1 MIILELVS
9 GLILKYFVSCM
20 FGERT
25 GIYFFG
31 GWCVFCYLIMAI
43 AGFADLFSGTDQPFP
58 IVWYMFLA
66 DTLGY
71 GLIIWGI
78 RRQMKED
85 FFNNQE

>member
-78 RRQMKED
+78 RKQMKED
-85 FFNNQE
+85 FFYNQE

>member
-78 RRQMKED
+78 RKQMKED
-85 FFNNQE
+85 FF

>member
-78 RRQMKED
+78 RKQMKEG
-85 FFNNQE
+85 FF